1 MFIHQNS
8 PGKRQT
14 VRMQMQTG
22 ERALAPGGQSL
33 TSEKKIHIEK
43 RWLCTHFQSKN
54 GGIEEN
60 D

>member
-1 MFIHQNS
+1 
-8 PGKRQT
+8 
-14 VRMQMQTG
+14 MQMQTG